1 MDHDCRFFIAG
12 PAIVEIIED
21 DWPMFRRFGLMRTRV
36 LFPQPEM
43 AEDAFYD
50 IGFINQAYDFH
61 LMAASGTSQGIY
73 LPDFLNELPLA
84 LATTSA
90 TKPSTQLPK

>member
-1 MDHDCRFFIAG
+1 
-12 PAIVEIIED
+12 
-21 DWPMFRRFGLMRTRV
+21 LMRTRV

-61 LMAASGTSQGIY
+61 LTAASGTSQGIY
-73 LPDFLNELPLA
+73 LPDFLNELP
-84 LATTSA
+84 
-90 TKPSTQLPK
+90 PGF